1 MGGAEVEKES
11 TASQMGGGGHYP
23 LEILR
28 CSEVEF
34 GSI

>member
-11 TASQMGGGGHYP
+11 TASQMGGHYP

-28 CSEVEF
+28 CSKVEF